1 MADIEGWLK
10 LVASA
15 AGLVMLVLGA
25 GKAWGSLTT
34 RLDAIQSTGAEG
46 TRSVGALHTRFED
59 FKHEI
64 RGEVTALRVADAQL
78 EGRVELVE
86 RMQGLPPPW
95 KRTQPIQAVR
105 KQDVFASPEDE
116 QQ

>member
-15 AGLVMLVLGA
+15 AGLVVLVLGA

-59 FKHEI
+59 FKREI
-64 RGEVTALRVADAQL
+64 RRDVTDLKVADA
-78 EGRVELVE
+78 EIAGRVELVE
-86 RMQGLPPPW
+86 RIQGLPPPW

-105 KQDVFASPEDE
+105 KQDVFAEGEE
-116 QQ
+116 QP